1 MVQDKENN
9 SIWIGQPAYTKNLLK
24 SYGMQDSNPVN
35 TPADANYK
43 LQPATNQDEPLNQTQ
58 YQSAVGS
65 LMYLS
70 VNSRP
75 DIAFSV
81 NSLARFN
88 SNPRK
93 EHWSALKRVL
103 RYLNGMINHGLIYKQ
118 GGAKHFVGYS
128 DADWAGDLSDRKS
141 TSGYVFMLSG
151 GPVSWSSRKQK
162 CVALST
168 AKAEY
173 VALSAAVQECM
184 WLRQLE
190 AELSYDNDRPTVIFE
205 DNQSTIAMAKNPQFH
220 GRAKHI
226 DIRHHFVREQL
237 AHGTIQLEYC
247 PTTEM
252 TADIFTKGLNGERFK
267 TLREKAGI
275 LELH

>member
-1 MVQDKENN
+1 
-9 SIWIGQPAYTKNLLK
+9 
-24 SYGMQDSNPVN
+24 MQDSNPVN
-35 TPADANYK
+35 TPADANSK

-70 VNSRP
+70 VSSRP
-75 DIAFSV
+75 DIAFAV
-81 NSLARFN
+81 NNLARFN

-103 RYLNGMINHGLIYKQ
+103 RYLNGTINHGLLYKQ
-118 GGAKHFVGYS
+118 GGPEHFVGYS

-141 TSGYVFMLSG
+141 TSGYVFILSG

-168 AKAEY
+168 AEAEY

-190 AELSYDNDRPTVIFE
+190 SELSGDNDTPTVIFE

-267 TLREKAGI
+267 NLREKAGI